1 MIRSDL
7 RMRVADNGVLEIVDP
22 GLDCL
27 DLLKQID
34 ERFSVRSAPLEGFR
48 RPRFLPTRERGC
60 GLMRTELSVVDEG
73 TLWTAHRQARHEG
86 PPSETEATGLDL
98 KIELAG
104 RLLQGCR
111 LCARRCRV
119 DRRAGQRGFCGLGV
133 EAFLAE
139 AFVHIAEEAPVNPSL
154 VLNLTGCGMRCAYCQ
169 QGRLIEDPR
178 SLGIELDPSLWSRL
192 DMRGARSISF
202 VGGNP
207 DESLYAILR
216 FLAGAPASLDLPLV
230 WNSHAYS
237 TPEVLELLDGVVDAW
252 LPDLKYGLDGCA
264 RRWSSSPG
272 YVEAAR
278 AAIASMAA
286 QGVPVIARILVLPG
300 HVECCHL
307 PSLRYLASLG
317 QMNLS
322 VSVRGQ
328 YAPDHHI
335 TDRDGAMAGRPLD
348 EELARVMDEANALC
362 LSLIDLEHKRGTH

>member
-1 MIRSDL
+1 
-7 RMRVADNGVLEIVDP
+7 MRVADNGVLEIVDP

-27 DLLKQID
+27 DLLKQVD

-48 RPRFLPTRERGC
+48 RPRLLATRERGC
-60 GLMRTELSVVDEG
+60 GLMRNDLSVLDEV
-73 TLWTAHRQARHEG
+73 TLWRAHRQAHIDG

-104 RLLQGCR
+104 RLLRGCR

-119 DRRAGQRGFCGLGV
+119 DRQAGQLGFCGLGV

-139 AFVHIAEEAPVNPSL
+139 AFVHIAEEAPVNPSF
-154 VLNLTGCGMRCAYCQ
+154 VLNLTGCGMRCVYCQ

-178 SLGIELDPSLWSRL
+178 SRGIELDPSLWPRL

-216 FLAGAPASLDLPLV
+216 FLAAAPASLDLPLV

-252 LPDLKYGLDGCA
+252 LPDLKYGFEKCA
-264 RRWSSSPG
+264 RRWSASPG
-272 YVEAAR
+272 YVDAAR
-278 AAIASMAA
+278 AAIASMAT
-286 QGVPVIARILVLPG
+286 QGVPVIVRILVLPG

-307 PSLRYLASLG
+307 PSLRYLASLE
-317 QMNLS
+317 QTNLC

-328 YAPDHHI
+328 YAPDYRI
-335 TDRDGAMAGRPLD
+335 TDSDGAMARRPLK
-348 EELARVMDEANALC
+348 EELARVTDEAITLG
-362 LSLIDLEHKRGTH
+362 LTLIEP